1 MATSSSRLSYNDC
14 YDILNLALQNT
25 KGIKVEIGDY
35 GIGNHLRVRLHTAR
49 TIDRKDNRQ
58 SYQPDHKLYGR
69 SIYDPLVIQLK
80 NEDDKW
86 WMYIQRMD
94 ASALNIEPL
103 GEDHVFNQ
111 SPPSNLRA
119 PSGEGGSQS
128 SEEASEET
136 HDVFDGE
143 EEKEAELAV
152 AVAVEAPPPSAPRI
166 SSWRRL

>member
-14 YDILNLALQNT
+14 YDILNLALANT
-25 KGIKVEIGDY
+25 KGIKVEIADY

-49 TIDRKDNRQ
+49 TIDRKDNRS

-119 PSGEGGSQS
+119 PSGEGRGQS
-128 SEEASEET
+128 NEEASEET

-143 EEKEAELAV
+143 GEKDATPADASIETAEASN
-152 AVAVEAPPPSAPRI
+152 PPIQTR
-166 SSWRRL
+166 RRL